1 MQAINTSLTD
11 IINKFNSKQLTIEA
25 IFKKNIANSPAIE
38 LLTTNPIQYTT
49 LLYKTQQMR
58 DNDWNL
64 LDESVFWLL
73 PFNPNKYPSPM

>member
-1 MQAINTSLTD
+1 MVANNPNLTD

-25 IFKKNIANSPAIE
+25 IFKKNIANMPAIE

-49 LLYKTQQMR
+49 LLYKTQQKR

-64 LDESVFWLL
+64 LDESIFWSL
-73 PFNPNKYPSPM
+73 PFNPNKND

>member
-1 MQAINTSLTD
+1 MQPNNTSLTD

-38 LLTTNPIQYTT
+38 LLTTNPTQYTT

-58 DNDWNL
+58 DNDWAI
-64 LDESVFWLL
+64 LDESIFWLL
-73 PFNPNKYPSPM
+73 PFNPNKND